1 MKSADVGSVIKRLAS
16 MHTVGG
22 GGMTM
27 KQAENCCSIYNVD
40 WAWLLTVCKIIVSIE
55 EMSKSNDDLIA
66 KTKYTTDGT
75 DNN

>member
-1 MKSADVGSVIKRLAS
+1 
-16 MHTVGG
+16 
-22 GGMTM
+22 MTM